1 MKAWLGGVA
10 GLARSRVKDTAP
22 CICRCAAQDVRS
34 LDRAAPATPSVLR
47 SSLTPRVY
55 PRNPGP
61 PGLLTVSP
69 HPTLLGSPPSTPA
82 PHLTDLHA
90 LGLPVSTTQA
100 TWFLS
105 DWQVQEVLVPC
116 PCADTSQGCPGPSGC
131 PYILHQ
137 AGQDPTA
144 PLRPRILQAT
154 PLAPL
159 YPLARELPPQP
170 LACKAPLSWGRWLPT
185 ELTQHLPEPQ
195 WGGVGR
201 LGLGRLLYSALHCT
215 TVPPQAGPRHLSG
228 LGLQRMGKCEAENKT
243 GLFPS
248 SPSRSGPLGQ
258 EENSLISPFVYKLP
272 KNRSRWGQG
281 PAKEG
286 QEEPPQPPDP
296 CEGRFPR
303 AGWQGCAPCLLGQR
317 MSLCSPWRRDLTSR
331 TQDRAGVEL
340 AELLIHI
347 EFS

>member
-1 MKAWLGGVA
+1 MGARPAWAAVV
-10 GLARSRVKDTAP
+10 SRT
-22 CICRCAAQDVRS
+22 RR
-34 LDRAAPATPSVLR
+34 LAPAVAQPKMSEAWTERLLPPHPSFGAA
-47 SSLTPRVY
+47 SL
-55 PRNPGP
+55 PGFILEIQDHP
-61 PGLLTVSP
+61 PGLLTFSP

-82 PHLTDLHA
+82 PHFTDLHA

-116 PCADTSQGCPGPSGC
+116 PCADTSRGCPGPSGC
-131 PYILHQ
+131 SPYILHQ

-154 PLAPL
+154 PLAAL

-185 ELTQHLPEPQ
+185 ELTQRLPEPH

-201 LGLGRLLYSALHCT
+201 PGLGRLLCSALHRT

-248 SPSRSGPLGQ
+248 SPGRAGPLGQ

-281 PAKEG
+281 
-286 QEEPPQPPDP
+286 
-296 CEGRFPR
+296 
-303 AGWQGCAPCLLGQR
+303 
-317 MSLCSPWRRDLTSR
+317 
-331 TQDRAGVEL
+331 
-340 AELLIHI
+340 
-347 EFS
+347 

>member
-1 MKAWLGGVA
+1 MPVPRTHLEPCE
-10 GLARSRVKDTAP
+10 GLAWGCGRPGPQSCQGHAHRV
-22 CICRCAAQDVRS
+22 CRCAAQDVRS

-82 PHLTDLHA
+82 PHLTDLPD

-116 PCADTSQGCPGPSGC
+116 PCADTSRGCPGPSGC
-131 PYILHQ
+131 SPYILHQ

-144 PLRPRILQAT
+144 PLCPRILQAT
-154 PLAPL
+154 PLAAL

-185 ELTQHLPEPQ
+185 ELAQHLPEPQ
-195 WGGVGR
+195 WDGVGH
-201 LGLGRLLYSALHCT
+201 LGLGRLLYSALQCPLRQGLAT
-215 TVPPQAGPRHLSG
+215 SPASACSEWGSVRQKTRLACFLPLPADQGLWGKRRTV
-228 LGLQRMGKCEAENKT
+228 
-243 GLFPS
+243 
-248 SPSRSGPLGQ
+248 
-258 EENSLISPFVYKLP
+258 
-272 KNRSRWGQG
+272 
-281 PAKEG
+281 
-286 QEEPPQPPDP
+286 
-296 CEGRFPR
+296 
-303 AGWQGCAPCLLGQR
+303 
-317 MSLCSPWRRDLTSR
+317 
-331 TQDRAGVEL
+331 
-340 AELLIHI
+340 
-347 EFS
+347 